1 MTNSRPTIGVTSYWS
16 HAEMA
21 HWELD
26 AVLVGQGYVEGVRL
40 AGGRALILPAD
51 PFWAEQPND
60 VLDLLDGLLVVGGDD
75 LAPEEYNADRHPAT
89 GRRHQRRDAVEL
101 ALVRAA
107 LERELPLLGICRGI
121 QLLNVAR
128 GGSLVQHLPEQ
139 IDITPHRAGDRSF
152 GMHPIETVEGSRLAS
167 LVGPDLTVFSHHHQ
181 GIERIGAGLRCV
193 ARSPDG
199 VIEALEDPD
208 LPFCLGVLWHPDADP
223 SGSGAALFAGL
234 VKAAAALSS
243 STG

>member
-1 MTNSRPTIGVTSYWS
+1 
-16 HAEMA
+16 MA

-40 AGGRALILPAD
+40 AGGRALVLPAD
-51 PFWAEQPND
+51 PLWAEQPQD

-75 LAPEEYNADRHPAT
+75 LAPEEYGAERHPAC

-101 ALVRAA
+101 GLVRAA

-121 QLLNVAR
+121 QVLNVAR
-128 GGSLVQHLPEQ
+128 GGSLIQHLPEQ

-152 GMHPIETVEGSRLAS
+152 GMHTIEAVEGSRLHS
-167 LVGPDLTVFSHHHQ
+167 LIGSELTVFSHHHQ
-181 GIERIGAGLRCV
+181 GIDRIGEGLLCA
-193 ARSPDG
+193 ARSSDG
-199 VIEALEDPD
+199 VIEALEDPA

-234 VKAAAALSS
+234 VAASAALSS
-243 STG
+243 AAG